1 MGKGV
6 STPFR
11 QEFLSSRQT
20 ELAARVH
27 VSATWM
33 RHPFTVK
40 SHNVRT
46 SLRFLRFSEKFVT
59 ATIVVSS
66 HSSGVVL
73 TGGFVAAIQKTFMSI
88 AGNFCGCNATWSLAV
103 LIPQG
108 KRRL

>member
-11 QEFLSSRQT
+11 LEFLSSRQT
-20 ELAARVH
+20 ELAARVN

-33 RHPFTVK
+33 RRPFTVK

-73 TGGFVAAIQKTFMSI
+73 TGGFVAAIHVNRRQLLRLQRYVVSCCLYTAGKTAFI
-88 AGNFCGCNATWSLAV
+88 D
-103 LIPQG
+103 
-108 KRRL
+108 